1 MFTIGNWVIVAIV
14 ILAGGCLAFYFFND
28 YEPKKGTATIV
39 ITVVV
44 AGLMLLYMGWYNTH
58 TAAGERA
65 LKDFHSNMNNG
76 IDRTLQVVADD
87 GLVLYE
93 REGKFDIEV
102 HDNYIVFDENGVR
115 TILYR
120 SLTTTL
126 IIEETE

>member
-1 MFTIGNWVIVAIV
+1 MFTIGDWVFAI
-14 ILAGGCLAFYFFND
+14 ILVCIGGGIAIYFFRD
-28 YEPKKGTATIV
+28 DEPTRALVTII
-39 ITVVV
+39 ITLVVV
-44 AGLMLLYMGWYNTH
+44 VLVMVGIGWYNTH

-65 LKDFHSNMNNG
+65 LKDYHSNMNNG

-126 IIEETE
+126 VIEETE